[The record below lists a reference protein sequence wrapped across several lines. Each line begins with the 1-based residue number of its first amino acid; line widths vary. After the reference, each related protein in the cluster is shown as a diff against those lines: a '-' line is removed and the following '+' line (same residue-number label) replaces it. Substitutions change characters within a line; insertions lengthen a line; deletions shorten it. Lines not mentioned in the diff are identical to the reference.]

1 MRGSRGAATIATG
14 AGLWGGHPVRK
25 MEGPAVRLPNQ
36 KMADAVMLI
45 LTDRDN
51 GLPSQRMEWIG
62 DDNVEARIPGIMTLL
77 PSPSEKNSLRCKAT
91 ACWLD
96 RQCQCRWSTPKIGT
110 PIDHLP
116 ERTLPAALSRQG
128 CPCLTRNI

>member
-1 MRGSRGAATIATG
+1 MIDKCAKFEEMRERKSGRGNDRNR

-36 KMADAVMLI
+36 KMADAVMLM

-62 DDNVEARIPGIMTLL
+62 DHNVEARIPGIMTLL
-77 PSPSEKNSLRCKAT
+77 PTAEPSIGPSSL
-91 ACWLD
+91 
-96 RQCQCRWSTPKIGT
+96 
-110 PIDHLP
+110 H
-116 ERTLPAALSRQG
+116 
-128 CPCLTRNI
+128 